1 MDMNNLDWEKGLF
14 RLWLVVSSCWY
25 VWLLVA
31 LVLSG
36 PLSEYSDL
44 ILIAFFLLPMAVLI
58 AYKLLV
64 WALQGFKK

>member
-1 MDMNNLDWEKGLF
+1 MKDFNWEKGLF
-14 RLWLVVSSCWY
+14 RFWIAGSVCWY

-64 WALQGFKK
+64 WALKGFKK

>member
-1 MDMNNLDWEKGLF
+1 MSMKDFNWEKGLF

-58 AYKLLV
+58 AYKLIV